1 MPKVEPSGYAEGRM
15 GINLVPLSDLDRAN
29 AEIER
34 LEALTKK
41 LGRIVLTAHRREV
54 LLFKAL
60 GIKIAADGTVTE
72 IGHG

>member
-1 MPKVEPSGYAEGRM
+1 MPKVSPTIIHGVGTS
-15 GINLVPLSDLDRAN
+15 ILVPISDLDRAN

-60 GIKIAADGTVTE
+60 GIKIAADGAVTE